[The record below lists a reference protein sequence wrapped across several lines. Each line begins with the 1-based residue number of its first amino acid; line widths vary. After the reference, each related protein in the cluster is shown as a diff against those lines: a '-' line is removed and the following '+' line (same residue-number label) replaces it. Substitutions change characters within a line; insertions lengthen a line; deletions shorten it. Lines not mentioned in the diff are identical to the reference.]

1 MAIGSSPRQQLGEQH
16 ERAAY
21 RFLCAQG
28 LKPVANNFRCKTGEL
43 DLIFSRD
50 NTLIIVEVRFRSR
63 QDFGGAAASISQ
75 TKQQRIVRA
84 TETFLQRYPVF
95 RRCSVRFDIVA
106 INALANGNA
115 KGPKG
120 ETSIEW
126 LQDAFRPGFY

>member
-1 MAIGSSPRQQLGEQH
+1 MAIGSSPRQQLGEYH
-16 ERAAY
+16 ERAAQ

-28 LKPVANNFRCKTGEL
+28 LKPVDGNFRCKAGEL
-43 DLIFSRD
+43 DLIFSQAE
-50 NTLIIVEVRFRSR
+50 TLIIVEVRYRSR
-63 QDFGGAAASISQ
+63 QDYGGAAASISA

-95 RRCSVRFDIVA
+95 RRCNVRFDIIA
-106 INALANGNA
+106 INTVKNDNA
-115 KGPKG
+115 TDPG

>member
-16 ERAAY
+16 ERAAH

-28 LKPVANNFRCKTGEL
+28 LKPIDKNFRCKTGEL
-43 DLIFSRD
+43 DLIFSQD
-50 NTLIIVEVRFRSR
+50 NTLTIAEVRYRSR
-63 QDFGGAAASISQ
+63 QDFGGAAASIGQ
-75 TKQQRIVRA
+75 AKQQRIVRA

-95 RRCSVRFDIVA
+95 RHCSVRFDIVA
-106 INALANGNA
+106 INALANNSA
-115 KGPKG
+115 ENPEI